1 MTQEQLKTF
10 LQELSKKNS
19 CGKNEIKDLILNI
32 ISGIVK

>member
-10 LQELSKKNS
+10 LQELAKKNS
-19 CGKNEIKDLILNI
+19 LGKNEIKDLILNI

>member
-10 LQELSKKNS
+10 LQELAKKNS
-19 CGKNEIKDLILNI
+19 WGKNEIKDLILNI